1 MASYKQYFAIFV
13 LFVIYAVVL
22 LSYFPVVNN
31 IWEYS
36 FDDGT
41 YSHAFFIPV
50 ITAYLYY
57 QLFKQNKLI
66 LREKPHTIAL
76 ISLIITTLF
85 LNFFIYAQFPSAYR
99 LLIVLVISTAIASA
113 FKVHWKVLFP
123 SLFLIFLLPI
133 WGVLTPFLQ
142 NLSTYVVT
150 HFMRFTHIPTF
161 VEGNL
166 IAIPEGV
173 FEIAGGCSGLRYLL
187 VSLTISSLFT
197 FLNFNK
203 LRQGFV
209 FITIAIIGALIV
221 NWIRIIILIFV
232 GHYTNM
238 ESDLMHD
245 HNMLGWYLYIP
256 FMFFLFHIGHKLI
269 ETNETKANKENNTA
283 TIYSFTSMNSYY
295 YNLTIIMTI
304 IISSAFLSQA
314 LVTKLTDNSLTHPQT
329 CASTSKVALL
339 PAIHNASAQCSQVIN
354 KALLTTYYFD
364 PLILDSKAD
373 FYLNQ
378 LTINN
383 AKIITHTTT
392 QSWQISEIYYQGQH
406 YLTAISFITG
416 DSRAATIQQY
426 KKMKLLNL
434 LKGQPTS
441 KLQWLVQTCT
451 QNCKLA
457 QQQFI
462 TSLKQ
467 LPLE

>member
-57 QLFKQNKLI
+57 QLFIQNKLV
-66 LREKPHTIAL
+66 LREKPHTITL
-76 ISLIITTLF
+76 ILLIITTLLF
-85 LNFFIYAQFPSAYR
+85 NFFIYAQFPSAYR
-99 LLIVLVISTAIASA
+99 ILIIVVITSAIASA

-150 HFMRFTHIPTF
+150 HFMRLSHIPTF

-203 LRQGFV
+203 LRQGV
-209 FITIAIIGALIV
+209 IFIIIAVAGALIV

-256 FMFFLFHIGHKLI
+256 FMFLLFHIGHNLI
-269 ETNETKANKENNTA
+269 EASDTSESKKDHS
-283 TIYSFTSMNSYY
+283 TINYSFRSMNSYY

-304 IISSAFLSQA
+304 IISGAFLSQA
-314 LVTKLTDNSLTHPQT
+314 LITKLTAKNLTYSQK
-329 CASTSKVALL
+329 CVSTIKDTIQ
-339 PAIHNASAQCSQVIN
+339 PTIHNASAQCTQIIN
-354 KALLTTYYFD
+354 NAHLTTYYFD
-364 PLILDSKAD
+364 PLKLDSKAD
-373 FYLNQ
+373 FYLNR
-378 LTINN
+378 LTVNK
-383 AKIITHTTT
+383 AKILNQFTT
-392 QSWQISEIYYQGQH
+392 QSWQITEIYYQGQY
-406 YLTAISFITG
+406 YLTAISLISG
-416 DSRAATIQQY
+416 HSRIATIKQY
-426 KKMKLLNL
+426 KKIKLLNL
-434 LKGQPTS
+434 LKGQLTS
-441 KLQWLVQTCT
+441 KLQWVT
-451 QNCKLA
+451 QRCSQSCKLE
-457 QQQFI
+457 QQQFMAL
-462 TSLKQ
+462 LKQ
-467 LPLE
+467 LPLK